1 LLWLLIPHVEN
12 KTKITNARRF
22 REEQEEGAMGS
33 EVFDWSHNKDQWLAA
48 VTKRCNKE
56 PATGTKSYGK

>member
-1 LLWLLIPHVEN
+1 
-12 KTKITNARRF
+12 
-22 REEQEEGAMGS
+22 MGS

-56 PATGTKSYGK
+56 PATGTKSYGKQMDLLVMLACLEMGYT